1 MTETI
6 QQIREAWKEASQQIH
21 DAPDQFKAHYPNLS
35 PSQLD
40 ESIETFCKWAE
51 KGNAPHGFKP
61 VSSLARTM
69 LAVEAGKLL
78 NAIKQFND
86 SQDWVFPF
94 LEPLGRALSFVSLA
108 AVFSDKDDARQL
120 VAEHGGKLAESLTL
134 MDTAQAELGR
144 KMESLKEADAAIE
157 RIKDHEI
164 TIAAKAKASEQSEQT
179 IAESKEATSQH
190 LEEIEATKDEIEE
203 LKTQVQT
210 ALQEA
215 ETLRKSNDSFQAK
228 LKEQS
233 DQLEAL
239 KAKAEIQAKTVA
251 ELLPNATSAGLASS
265 YGDRARSFLPAMK
278 LWRTLFMAAIAMLIV
293 ASWILVGY
301 TIKQDTD
308 TWHYLLLRLPVAL
321 PIVWLAWFSAIQYG
335 NAMRLEE
342 HYSFKEATSK
352 AFAGYREHIQQL
364 GGVTEGE
371 DDGENPSQN
380 IVKQLASTTVQILA
394 KPPADIFSGPEK
406 EASPLSQML
415 AVLVA
420 RIVGGKG
427 ANPD

>member
-1 MTETI
+1 
-6 QQIREAWKEASQQIH
+6 
-21 DAPDQFKAHYPNLS
+21 
-35 PSQLD
+35 
-40 ESIETFCKWAE
+40 
-51 KGNAPHGFKP
+51 
-61 VSSLARTM
+61 
-69 LAVEAGKLL
+69 
-78 NAIKQFND
+78 
-86 SQDWVFPF
+86 
-94 LEPLGRALSFVSLA
+94 
-108 AVFSDKDDARQL
+108 
-120 VAEHGGKLAESLTL
+120 
-134 MDTAQAELGR
+134 
-144 KMESLKEADAAIE
+144 
-157 RIKDHEI
+157 
-164 TIAAKAKASEQSEQT
+164 
-179 IAESKEATSQH
+179 
-190 LEEIEATKDEIEE
+190 
-203 LKTQVQT
+203 
-210 ALQEA
+210 
-215 ETLRKSNDSFQAK
+215 
-228 LKEQS
+228 
-233 DQLEAL
+233 
-239 KAKAEIQAKTVA
+239 
-251 ELLPNATSAGLASS
+251 
-265 YGDRARSFLPAMK
+265 
-278 LWRTLFMAAIAMLIV
+278 MAAIAMLIV

-427 ANPD
+427 AKPD